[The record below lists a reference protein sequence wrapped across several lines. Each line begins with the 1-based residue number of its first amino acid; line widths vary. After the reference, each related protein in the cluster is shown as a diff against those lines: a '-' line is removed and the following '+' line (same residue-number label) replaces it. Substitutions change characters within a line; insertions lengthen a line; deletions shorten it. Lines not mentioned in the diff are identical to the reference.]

1 MECRDCREGF
11 SDYLSGEP
19 DDDRK
24 NIMEEHLA
32 GCTDCRLH
40 FEEVKTVWKELGA
53 LPESE
58 PSPALRSGFY
68 AMLARE
74 KHGREERTSF
84 SERLGSWIVAFRP
97 RRPAY
102 QFALALV
109 FFAVGLFAGSR
120 LPQGAVGNG
129 DIAEL
134 RREIADLRQTVSVSL
149 MNQASSTERLRGIQY
164 SSQVE
169 SPSAPLIRAL
179 LDKLNNDPNV
189 NIRLA
194 AVEALY
200 VFSDRPAVRD
210 ELIAALSEQ
219 TSPLVQISLID
230 LLVDVREGRSL
241 EALRELLLDE
251 DTNQDVKQYTER
263 RMRELM

>member
-1 MECRDCREGF
+1 MTCGDCRESF
-11 SDYLSGEP
+11 SDYLSGEL
-19 DDDRK
+19 DEDRK
-24 NIMEEHLA
+24 KILDEHLA

-40 FEEVKTVWKELGA
+40 FKEVKTVWKELGA
-53 LPESE
+53 IPESE
-58 PSPALRSGFY
+58 PSPSLRSGFY

-74 KHGREERTSF
+74 KHRQEEGSSF
-84 SERLGSWIVAFRP
+84 SERFGDWIAAFWP
-97 RRPAY
+97 QRPAY

-109 FFAVGLFAGSR
+109 FLAVGLLAGSR
-120 LPQGAVGNG
+120 FRQGAVRNG
-129 DIAEL
+129 EIAVL
-134 RREIADLRQTVSVSL
+134 RGEIADLRQTVSVSL

-164 SSQVE
+164 SSQVD
-169 SPSAPLIRAL
+169 SPRAPLITTL
-179 LDKLNNDPNV
+179 LNKLNNDPNV

-210 ELIAALSEQ
+210 ELIASLSKQ

-241 EALRELLLDE
+241 EALRELLQDE
-251 DTNQDVKQYTER
+251 DTDQNVKQYTET
-263 RMRELM
+263 RMKELM